1 MKKSGELLKVG
12 IVILLAGTIAAG
24 IHIYRNYENHRFDK
38 YLASPEDAVEQCIK
52 EIGSGR
58 NTFPQDVSIYKYVKQ
73 KGKNAG
79 AEPEGLVN
87 LYNENLILDKT
98 SSPDRFSEVVERT
111 LWELRYCSFSE
122 SEKMIQSAEDEVYYR
137 VKASN
142 EKYNEELWIR
152 LNQASNGL
160 WYISQFTNWQPYSWD
175 GNAPLSEKNKEFGE
189 TLIQNITDEEICR
202 MFVHASAMKLNDNL
216 GWDGFHSPSELGW
229 KAYLD
234 FMLGSFDEAELAT
247 AYDETLKSYIF
258 TENEIGS
265 YVWQYL
271 GDDEYEN
278 NALGSYGYP
287 HTNDIAKEYI
297 IMKNGKKVYAFP
309 EERVL
314 ELKTYNQDCMRV
326 TNKAVLE
333 NGRTLFEIA
342 YEDTNAE
349 PAVVNTQ
356 KMEVRAME
364 SGYRYLSY
372 VVIEPGKESEGN
384 RILDEFAWKTWRI
397 ASVFHC
403 IYEDGLEEP
412 ELKQRTKSSDFTSMK
427 DSFKQLKVGEELN
440 IEELP
445 ENARLTDAWT
455 IEAEN
460 NRVRRELEMYSF
472 EAQGNGYLLLRTYF
486 VTLTAGGGNGSVS
499 ISINNTQV
507 TQRAFGETY
516 NLFYFDDNQLFQ
528 DTVLEVLDSE

>member
-1 MKKSGELLKVG
+1 MKHIGGAMKKSGELLKVG

-98 SSPDRFSEVVERT
+98 SSPDRYSEVVERT

-122 SEKMIQSAEDEVYYR
+122 SEKIIQSAEDEVYYR

-160 WYISQFTNWQPYSWD
+160 WYISQFTNRQPYSWD

-234 FMLGSFDEAELAT
+234 FMLGSFDETELAT

-287 HTNDIAKEYI
+287 HT
-297 IMKNGKKVYAFP
+297 
-309 EERVL
+309 
-314 ELKTYNQDCMRV
+314 
-326 TNKAVLE
+326 
-333 NGRTLFEIA
+333 
-342 YEDTNAE
+342 
-349 PAVVNTQ
+349 
-356 KMEVRAME
+356 
-364 SGYRYLSY
+364 
-372 VVIEPGKESEGN
+372 
-384 RILDEFAWKTWRI
+384 
-397 ASVFHC
+397 
-403 IYEDGLEEP
+403 
-412 ELKQRTKSSDFTSMK
+412 
-427 DSFKQLKVGEELN
+427 
-440 IEELP
+440 
-445 ENARLTDAWT
+445 
-455 IEAEN
+455 
-460 NRVRRELEMYSF
+460 RVRRELEMYSF